1 MVVLCAMQAASAPP
15 VVVSQ
20 KLTTLQG
27 EGCAGQETIKASKE
41 VSVSVAVAVAVRVM
55 RESSTFF
62 PDLHGVTDY

>member
-41 VSVSVAVAVAVRVM
+41 VSVSVAVAVRVM

>member
-41 VSVSVAVAVAVRVM
+41 VSVAVAVRVI